1 MPPLFNKGA
10 RQVKEIKMNQEFKEE
25 KKHALNTN
33 FVTFL
38 QGGMK
43 AVVWT
48 DTLQTFIMLA
58 GVLSSIIKATLDIGG
73 VQNVVEAVERGQR
86 QTITK

>member
-38 QGGMK
+38 
-43 AVVWT
+43 
-48 DTLQTFIMLA
+48 
-58 GVLSSIIKATLDIGG
+58 
-73 VQNVVEAVERGQR
+73 
-86 QTITK
+86 

>member
-1 MPPLFNKGA
+1 
-10 RQVKEIKMNQEFKEE
+10 
-25 KKHALNTN
+25 
-33 FVTFL
+33 
-38 QGGMK
+38 MK